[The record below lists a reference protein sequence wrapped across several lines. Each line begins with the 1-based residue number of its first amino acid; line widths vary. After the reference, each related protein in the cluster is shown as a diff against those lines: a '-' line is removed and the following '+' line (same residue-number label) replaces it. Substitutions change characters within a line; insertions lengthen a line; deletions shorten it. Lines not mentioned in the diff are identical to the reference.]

1 MNRRGQKLGLI
12 QMNLRLYLS
21 TLSFCVLYYHVVVS
35 VHQQLL
41 PLPLLLLLPQYH
53 CLLLVPKPCYHWL
66 FCSCVYCDL
75 LVYTMNL
82 NTSSFSDA
90 SCLRIR
96 VVFGRPLFFEI
107 RGGRQPGPGSRSRT
121 ITGCIEA

>member
-41 PLPLLLLLPQYH
+41 PLPLLLLLPRYH
-53 CLLLVPKPCYHWL
+53 CPLLVPKPCYHWL

-90 SCLRIR
+90 SL
-96 VVFGRPLFFEI
+96 VYEYVLFSDALFFLKSEVE
-107 RGGRQPGPGSRSRT
+107 GSQVLVQDLVQ
-121 ITGCIEA
+121 